1 MKRPLRRHPSAGP
14 SRLPFLAAA
23 ACLAIILYSSTYTA
37 YTSTAAKTA
46 RVSKVSTTTQP
57 ARQQINTAPTDYV
70 TTALTGKTTN
80 PFLPIGWKSAAP
92 LQPNKIQ
99 AAHQPVLRGI
109 IASGNN
115 LLALIENGSASESY
129 ASGDKLDDYVV
140 GSITANSVELTGSK
154 SILLKLE

>member
-14 SRLPFLAAA
+14 LRLPFLAAA
-23 ACLAIILYSSTYTA
+23 ACLAIILYNSTYTA

-46 RVSKVSTTTQP
+46 RVSKVSTPTQP
-57 ARQQINTAPTDYV
+57 ARPKINTSSTDYV
-70 TTALTGKTTN
+70 TTVLTGKTPN
-80 PFLPIGWKSAAP
+80 PFLPIGWQSSAP
-92 LQPNKIQ
+92 LQTNKVQ
-99 AAHQPVLRGI
+99 TAPQPVLRGI
-109 IASGNN
+109 VASGSK
-115 LLALIENGSASESY
+115 LLALIENGSTSEGY